1 VWYVRSPPVTVT
13 IAVAVTP
20 SFGSHRCQNGEEV
33 RRTFITVLVSNAIE
47 SI

>member
-1 VWYVRSPPVTVT
+1 MWYVRSPPVTVT
-13 IAVAVTP
+13 IAATVTP

-33 RRTFITVLVSNAIE
+33 RRTFMTALVSNAIE